1 MLDFVRNNKKITQ
14 GFLVLITLPFA
25 FWGVDSFVRNADVG
39 ANIASVG
46 GRTITRQELQSALR
60 EQQERMRTQLGG
72 KVDPALFE
80 SAQMRRAVL
89 DSLITQRL
97 LAEQA
102 RTARLA
108 VSDEQLVQFIAGVP
122 SLQENGKFSKERYEA
137 LVAAQG
143 MSKEMFEARLR
154 QDMAMQQLMLPV
166 TEAGITGQAAAGR
179 WLATQLEQRE
189 IGELLLLPE
198 TYAGQVKLAADAV
211 QKHYEANRKQFEL
224 PEQVRAEFLV
234 LSREA
239 LTAQAVIGD
248 EEVKAY
254 YQSHVDRYKG
264 AETRRASHILIQ
276 AAKDAPEA
284 DAKAARAKAEELLAQ
299 LQKTPGDF
307 ARLAKQNSQDPGSAA
322 KGGDLDWFGRGAM
335 VKAFEE
341 TAFTLKEG
349 QTSGVVRSDFGFHI
363 IRVTGVRP
371 ERVKPLEEVKTEIQA
386 ELKRETGMK
395 KYAEA
400 AEAFGNTVYEQA
412 DSLKPA
418 AEKWKL
424 EIRQTPWLVKGDKL
438 SAPFD
443 NAKLA
448 AALFSDDGLKNKR
461 NTEAVEVAPG
471 TLVSARAL
479 EHKPAALQPLD
490 TVKGNIEKHLVREE
504 AIKLAIKDGEE
515 KLAKLA
521 KGEAVDLK
529 WPTARSVSR
538 TAAPGLPTDGVRA
551 VFKADAGKLPTHTGV
566 AFPGQGYALYRITA
580 VRAGE
585 GAKDDPR
592 ARALAQQYAR
602 FVAEEEFAAWMSTLK
617 EKHPVEINKTALE
630 SKDR

>member
-14 GFLVLITLPFA
+14 GFLALITLPFA
-25 FWGVDSFVRNADVG
+25 FWGVDSYVRNAGVD

-46 GRTITRQELQSALR
+46 GRKITQQELQAAMR
-60 EQQERMRTQLGG
+60 EQQDRMRSQLGT
-72 KVDPALFE
+72 KIDPALFE
-80 SAQMRRAVL
+80 TPQMRRAVL

-108 VSDEQLVQFIAGVP
+108 VGDEQLVQFIAGVL
-122 SLQENGKFSKERYEA
+122 SLQENGKFSNERYEA

-166 TEAGITGQAAAGR
+166 TEAGITGRAAAGR
-179 WLATQLEQRE
+179 WSATQLERRE
-189 IGELLLLPE
+189 VGELLLLPE
-198 TYAGQVKLAADAV
+198 AYGSQVKLAPDAV

-224 PEQVRAEFLV
+224 PEQVRAEFLT
-234 LSREA
+234 LSQEA
-239 LTAQAVIGD
+239 LTAQAVVSD
-248 EEVKAY
+248 EEIKAY
-254 YQSHVDRYKG
+254 YQSHGDRYKG
-264 AETRRASHILIQ
+264 AETRRASHILIS
-276 AAKDAPEA
+276 AAKDAPDAEVKA
-284 DAKAARAKAEELLAQ
+284 AKAKADELLAQ
-299 LQKTPGDF
+299 LRKAPGDF
-307 ARLAKQNSQDPGSAA
+307 AKLAKQSSQDPGSAA

-341 TAFTLKEG
+341 AAFSLKEG
-349 QTSGVVRSDFGFHI
+349 QTSEVVRSDFGYHI

-371 ERVKPLEEVKTEIQA
+371 ERVKPLEEVRAEILA
-386 ELKRETGMK
+386 ELKREAGMK

-424 EIRQTPWLVKGDKL
+424 EIRQSAWLVRGGKL
-438 SAPFD
+438 PAPFD

-461 NTEAVEVAPG
+461 NTEAVEIASG
-471 TLVSARAL
+471 TLVSARVL

-490 TVKGNIEKHLVREE
+490 AVKGEIEKRLIGEE
-504 AIKLAIKDGEE
+504 AAKLAIKDGEE
-515 KLAKLA
+515 KLARLA

-529 WPTARSVSR
+529 WSPARSVSR
-538 TAAPGLPTDGVRA
+538 TAAPGLPADSVRA
-551 VFKADAGKLPTHTGV
+551 VFKADAGKLPAHTGV
-566 AFPGQGYALYRITA
+566 AFPGKGYALYRITA
-580 VRAGE
+580 VKSGEAGT
-585 GAKDDPR
+585 DDPG

-617 EKHPVEINKTALE
+617 EKHPVEINKAALE
-630 SKDR
+630 NKDR

>member
-14 GFLVLITLPFA
+14 GFLALITLPFA
-25 FWGVDSFVRNADVG
+25 FWGVDSYVRNAGVD

-46 GRTITRQELQSALR
+46 GRKITQQELQAAMR
-60 EQQERMRTQLGG
+60 EQQDRMRSQLGT
-72 KVDPALFE
+72 KIDPALFE
-80 SAQMRRAVL
+80 TPQMRRAVL

-108 VSDEQLVQFIAGVP
+108 VGDEQLVQFIAGVL
-122 SLQENGKFSKERYEA
+122 SLQENGKFSNERYEA

-166 TEAGITGQAAAGR
+166 TEAGITGRAAAGR
-179 WLATQLEQRE
+179 WSATQLERRE
-189 IGELLLLPE
+189 VGELLLLPE
-198 TYAGQVKLAADAV
+198 AYGSQVKLAPDAV

-224 PEQVRAEFLV
+224 PEQVRAEFLT
-234 LSREA
+234 LSQEA
-239 LTAQAVIGD
+239 LTAQAVVSD
-248 EEVKAY
+248 EEIKAY
-254 YQSHVDRYKG
+254 YQSHGDRYKG
-264 AETRRASHILIQ
+264 AETRRASHILIS
-276 AAKDAPEA
+276 AAKDAPDAEVKA
-284 DAKAARAKAEELLAQ
+284 AKAKADELLAQ
-299 LQKTPGDF
+299 LRKAPGDF
-307 ARLAKQNSQDPGSAA
+307 AKLAKQSSQDPGSAA

-341 TAFTLKEG
+341 AAFSLKEG
-349 QTSGVVRSDFGFHI
+349 QTSEVVRSDFGYHI

-371 ERVKPLEEVKTEIQA
+371 ERVKPLEEVRAEILA
-386 ELKRETGMK
+386 ELKREAGMK

-424 EIRQTPWLVKGDKL
+424 EIRQSAWLVRGGKL
-438 SAPFD
+438 PAPFD

-461 NTEAVEVAPG
+461 NTEAVEIASG
-471 TLVSARAL
+471 TLVSARVL

-490 TVKGNIEKHLVREE
+490 AVKGEIEKRLIGEE
-504 AIKLAIKDGEE
+504 AAKLAIKDGEE
-515 KLAKLA
+515 KLARLA

-529 WPTARSVSR
+529 WSPARSVSR
-538 TAAPGLPTDGVRA
+538 TAAPGLPADSVRA
-551 VFKADAGKLPTHTGV
+551 VFKADAGKLPAHTGV
-566 AFPGQGYALYRITA
+566 AFPGKGYALYRITA
-580 VRAGE
+580 VKSGEAGT
-585 GAKDDPR
+585 DDPG

-617 EKHPVEINKTALE
+617 EKHPVEINKAALE